1 MRSRLAWKIGGW
13 LVLVFALVAYT
24 GWHIL
29 LDIDYLHQKALMIE
43 AVNHESHHL
52 HELEMNLQHTV
63 TPVRSFLING
73 DWRQRKIFE
82 ASRTAILAL
91 LHRKYSEQPIRSQ
104 LTQTLDSVTSR
115 ARKIFSLPFP
125 SGNLEG
131 PILMREIDDMLDK
144 ASHSLTARHH
154 KLDRRVNEAMRRLS
168 NMRMDIRYDFLLSIF
183 ALFLLL
189 AGLAVYL
196 YLHIVH
202 PLVYLCHELKKI
214 SKGNFNIHCPELP
227 RDELGDLALACNL
240 MGKALQERETKLN
253 HARNMS
259 AHHEKMQAL
268 GLMAAGIAHEV
279 GNPLSGASVSLETA
293 LRKLDR
299 GQGEAAAERVRM
311 AMDELSRT
319 ETIIR
324 DILDYGKS
332 GTESGLMH
340 INIEAVAQSAVT
352 LARMSSHRKRMKLET
367 IFRASPAPV
376 MANASML
383 RQVLVNLLLNAMDAC
398 AEDGCVELVAENLDG
413 GIALNVCDNG
423 SGIPP
428 ELQEEI
434 FRPMFTARQTGSGSG
449 IGLAISRELMERMY
463 GRLELVHSNQNGS
476 HFRAW
481 LPSGNVI

>member
-1 MRSRLAWKIGGW
+1 MRFRLAWKIGGW
-13 LVLVFALVAYT
+13 LALVFALVAYV
-24 GWHIL
+24 GWHMIQ
-29 LDIDYLHQKALMIE
+29 DFNALHQEALLIE
-43 AVNHESHHL
+43 SVNHESHHL
-52 HELEMNLQHTV
+52 HELEMNLLHTV

-73 DWRQRKIFE
+73 DWRQRKTFE
-82 ASRTAILAL
+82 ANRTAMLTILQ
-91 LHRKYSEQPIRSQ
+91 REYSGQPINLLLIQ
-104 LTQTLDSVTSR
+104 ALDSITSE
-115 ARKIFSLPFP
+115 ARQIFSLPFP

-131 PILMREIDDMLDK
+131 PILMREIDDALDQVSK
-144 ASHSLTARHH
+144 KLSARHH
-154 KLDRRVNEAMRRLS
+154 ELDQSVNATMRMVS
-168 NMRMDIRYDFLLSIF
+168 GMRMDMRNDFLFSIL

-189 AGLAVYL
+189 AGLTAYL
-196 YLHIVH
+196 YLHMVH
-202 PLVYLCHELKKI
+202 PLVHLRRELKKI
-214 SKGNFNIHCPELP
+214 SAGDFNIHCPKLSM
-227 RDELGDLALACNL
+227 DELGELALACNL

-253 HARNMS
+253 HARNMA

-279 GNPLSGASVSLETA
+279 GNPLAGASVSLETA

-299 GQGEAAAERVRM
+299 GQGDDAAERVRT
-311 AMDELSRT
+311 AMDELART

-332 GTESGLMH
+332 GTESDLMH
-340 INIEAVAQSAVT
+340 INIETVAQSAVT
-352 LARMSSHRKRMKLET
+352 LARMSPQQKRMKLET
-367 IFRASPAPV
+367 IFRASPVPV

-398 AEDGCVELVAENLDG
+398 EENGCVKLVIENLDG
-413 GIALNVCDNG
+413 GIALGVHDNG

-434 FRPMFTARQTGSGSG
+434 FKPMFTTRQTGSGSG

-463 GRLELVHSNQNGS
+463 GRLELVHSNQSGS

-481 LPSGNVI
+481 LPSGNVT

>member
-13 LVLVFALVAYT
+13 LALVFVLVAYV
-24 GWHIL
+24 GWHML
-29 LDIDYLHQKALMIE
+29 GDFNALHQKALLIE
-43 AVNHESHHL
+43 SVNHESHHL

-63 TPVRSFLING
+63 TPVRLFLING

-82 ASRTAILAL
+82 ANRTAMLAL
-91 LHRKYSEQPIRSQ
+91 LHREYSRQPISLQ
-104 LTQTLDSVTSR
+104 LTQVLDSITSG
-115 ARKIFSLPFP
+115 ARQIFSLPFP

-131 PILMREIDDMLDK
+131 PILMREIDNTLDH
-144 ASHSLTARHH
+144 ASKNLSARHH
-154 KLDRRVNEAMRRLS
+154 KLDQSVNTAMHMVS
-168 NMRMDIRYDFLLSIF
+168 GMRMDMRKDFLFSIL

-189 AGLAVYL
+189 AGLTAYL
-196 YLHIVH
+196 YLHMVH
-202 PLVYLCHELKKI
+202 PLVHLRRELKKI
-214 SKGNFNIHCPELP
+214 SKGDFNIHCPELSK
-227 RDELGDLALACNL
+227 DELGDLALACNL
-240 MGKALQERETKLN
+240 MGEALQEREIKLN
-253 HARNMS
+253 HARSMA
-259 AHHEKMQAL
+259 AHHEKMRAL

-279 GNPLSGASVSLETA
+279 GNPLAGASVSLETA

-299 GQGEAAAERVRM
+299 GQGEDAAERVRM

-324 DILDYGKS
+324 DILDYGKM
-332 GTESGLMH
+332 GIESELMH
-340 INIEAVAQSAVT
+340 IDIEAVAQSAVT
-352 LARMSSHRKRMKLET
+352 LARMSPHRKRMKLET
-367 IFRASPAPV
+367 IFRASSAPV
-376 MANASML
+376 RANASML

-398 AEDGCVELVAENLDG
+398 VEDGCVELVAENLDG

-434 FRPMFTARQTGSGSG
+434 FKPMFTTRQADSGSG